1 MVLISFA
8 LAFLAGIAIAVQAA
22 VNSQLAEA
30 MTGNTLAAAFYSFF
44 TGMLVLGVMALL
56 RGGLS
61 DAISVIPSQPGWRLV
76 GGVLGAAAIFCTV
89 WLAPRIGLAN
99 LLVLVIAG
107 QLLSSLAI
115 DHFGWL
121 GAVVRPAA
129 SIKIIGAAVVVL
141 GVGLTLFGERLL
153 SLLPRGV

>member
-22 VNSQLAEA
+22 VNSQLAGA
-30 MTGNTLAAAFYSFF
+30 MTGNTMAAAFYSFF
-44 TGMLVLGVMALL
+44 TGMILLGVIAFF

-61 DAISVIPSQPGWRLV
+61 ESLSVIPSQPGWRLV
-76 GGVLGAAAIFCTV
+76 GGVLGAGAIFCTV

-107 QLLSSLAI
+107 QLLSSVAI

-121 GAVVRPAA
+121 GAVVRPATA
-129 SIKIIGAAVVVL
+129 IKIAGAVVVL
-141 GVGLTLFGERLL
+141 LGVALTLFGERLIA
-153 SLLPRGV
+153 LLARAF

>member
-1 MVLISFA
+1 MVLVSFV
-8 LAFLAGIAIAVQAA
+8 LAFLAGVAIAVQAA
-22 VNSQLAEA
+22 VNSQLAGA
-30 MTGNTLAAAFYSFF
+30 MTGNTIAAAFYSFF
-44 TGMLVLGVMALL
+44 TGMLLLGVIAFF

-61 DAISVIPSQPGWRLV
+61 ESLSVLPSQPAWRLV

-107 QLLSSLAI
+107 QLLSSVAI

-121 GAVVRPAA
+121 GAMIRPASA
-129 SIKIIGAAVVVL
+129 TKMAGAVVVVL
-141 GVGLTLFGERLL
+141 GVGLTLFGDRLVT
-153 SLLPRGV
+153 LLTR

>member
-22 VNSQLAEA
+22 VNSQLAAA
-30 MTGNTLAAAFYSFF
+30 MTGNTMAAAFYSFF
-44 TGMLVLGVMALL
+44 TGMILLGAIAFF
-56 RGGLS
+56 RGGLTES
-61 DAISVIPSQPGWRLV
+61 LSVIPGQPGWRLI
-76 GGVLGAAAIFCTV
+76 GGVLGAGAIFCTV

-107 QLLSSLAI
+107 QLLSSVAI

-121 GAVVRPAA
+121 GAMVRPAA
-129 SIKIIGAAVVVL
+129 SIKIAGAVVVL
-141 GVGLTLFGERLL
+141 VGVGLTLFGERLIAAL
-153 SLLPRGV
+153 ARVF

>member
-1 MVLISFA
+1 MLLISFA

-22 VNSQLAEA
+22 VNSQLAGA
-30 MTGNTLAAAFYSFF
+30 MAGNTMAAAFYSFF
-44 TGMLVLGVMALL
+44 TGMLLLGVIAFF

-61 DAISVIPSQPGWRLV
+61 ESLSVIPSQPGWRLV
-76 GGVLGAAAIFCTV
+76 GGVLGAGAIFCTV

-121 GAVVRPAA
+121 GAVMRPAA
-129 SIKIIGAAVVVL
+129 SIKMVGALVVL
-141 GVGLTLFGERLL
+141 VGVGLTLFGERLVAML
-153 SLLPRGV
+153 VRAV